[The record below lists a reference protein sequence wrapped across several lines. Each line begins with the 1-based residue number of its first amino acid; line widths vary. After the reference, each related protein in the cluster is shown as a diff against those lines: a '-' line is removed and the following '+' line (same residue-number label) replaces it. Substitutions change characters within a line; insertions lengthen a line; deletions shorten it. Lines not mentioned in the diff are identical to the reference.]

1 MKNILLTLTIL
12 VFGIGVGVYV
22 GKKENLPNSQ
32 TMTSQDKNIS
42 SADDNKSPLYWIAPM
57 DPNYRSDKPGKSPM
71 GMDLIPV
78 YGEDLEV
85 AESVIKISPSVVNNL
100 GVRTTPVIRGQL
112 ARKVST
118 VGYLDY
124 DETRISHIH
133 ARTDGW
139 IERLWVRSEGER
151 VDNNQLLFELYA
163 PTLVN
168 AQEEYLQAL
177 TSTNKVLLDA
187 SRERLIALG
196 VSKSQVDLLD
206 KEKKV
211 SQYVKYYSPQSGVLS
226 RLNVREGMYIKP
238 DTEVISLANLD
249 QVWLLAEVFER
260 QATWVKSGQTA
271 EARLPSSPERVWT
284 GVVEFIYPDLD
295 PVTRTLRVRMRF
307 ENPERLLMPNMY
319 AHVDISGEPKREV
332 LSIPREA
339 IIYGSKMTR
348 VIVALGD
355 GRFEAR
361 EIIIGIESDSSIEI
375 VRGLSEGEVVV
386 TSAQFLIDSEASL
399 KASIHRLDP
408 LPDQDNVML
417 TDGEAE

>member
-22 GKKENLPNSQ
+22 GKNENSPNSQ

-42 SADDNKSPLYWIAPM
+42 SADDNENPLYWIAPM

-78 YGEDLEV
+78 FGEDLEV

-100 GVRTTPVIRGQL
+100 GVRTTSVIRGQL
-112 ARKVST
+112 ARKIST

-133 ARTDGW
+133 ARTEGW
-139 IERLWVRSEGER
+139 IEQLWVRSEGER
-151 VDNNQLLFELYA
+151 VDKNQLLFELYA

-196 VSKSQVDLLD
+196 VSKSQVDFLD

-417 TDGEAE
+417 IDGEAE